1 MSRIG
6 TIARR
11 TFLIGS
17 AAILGGVAFG
27 TYAYRKP
34 YPNPLI
40 GTAGAHALT
49 PYVLI
54 DATGVTIIA
63 PRAEMGQ
70 GVHTTLAAMV
80 AEEMDLDWT
89 TVRVIHGPASHAYF
103 NAAMLEEAAP
113 FPPTDQSWTA
123 ETVRGF
129 MHVPA
134 KFLGMQMT
142 GGSTSTPDFFDR
154 MRAAGATARAALVAA
169 AARRS
174 GQAADTLKTENGTV
188 ILPDGTAIPYTD
200 LAADAASVDLPDTP
214 PLRDPSQWKLLGKA
228 LPRTDMVAKSTG
240 TAMFTGDLRLPGMVF
255 ATIRT
260 NPHLY
265 APMKSFDAAETLK
278 VPGVTDVLEIEN
290 GVAVVATST
299 WAAFKGAE
307 VLTIDWAPATYPATS
322 AEIEADIAAS
332 FTDDRQ
338 DSRMRNDGDVEA
350 TLAAGVTFEAT
361 YNVPFLAHA
370 TMEPM
375 TAAALLDG
383 GRLQIWAGNQAPTLV
398 VSMAAEVTGLGAEA
412 IEVHTPFMGGGF
424 GRRAELDFVRQAV
437 LLAKALP
444 GKPVMLTWTREEDTT
459 HDVYR
464 PAAAARIRA
473 RLEGDKIT
481 ALDVALA
488 APSAMASQMGR
499 FGYPTP
505 GPDATIVQGAWESP
519 YALTAFRVTGYR
531 APPSVPLGFWRSV
544 GASQNAFFLESAI
557 DEMAHAAGADP
568 LQFRLDHI
576 THEPSRAVLQAV
588 ADASGWATPPATG
601 RARGLAFC
609 LSFGVPVAEVIE
621 VEDTPAG
628 IRMTGAWAACD
639 VGVALDPGV
648 IEAQVQGAMVYG
660 LSAAMTGRITFDG
673 GRVVETSFPDFD
685 PLRLS
690 QCPPIGVT
698 ILSMGGPIRGIGE
711 PGTPPAAPALANAIF
726 ALTGVRHRRLPL
738 VDAVRFA

>member
-11 TFLIGS
+11 TFLIGV
-17 AAILGGVAFG
+17 AAIAGGAAFG
-27 TYAYRKP
+27 TWAYKRP
-34 YPNPLI
+34 YPNPLKPEQ
-40 GTAGAHALT
+40 GAQALT

-54 DATGVTIIA
+54 DATGVTVIA

-70 GVHTTLAAMV
+70 GVHTTLAALV
-80 AEEMDLDWT
+80 AEEMDLDWST
-89 TVRVIHGPASHAYF
+89 IRVIHGPASAAYF
-103 NAAMLEEAAP
+103 NGVMLEEGAGFA
-113 FPPTDQSWTA
+113 PTDQSWTA

-142 GGSTSTPDFFDR
+142 GGSTSTPDAFDK
-154 MRAAGATARAALVAA
+154 MRAAGAMARAALVTA

-174 GQAADTLKTENGTV
+174 GQAAETLKTQNGAV
-188 ILPDGTAIPYTD
+188 ILADGTEIPYAE
-200 LAADAASVDLPDTP
+200 LAADAALVDLPDAP
-214 PLRDPSQWKLLGKA
+214 PLRDPSQWKLLGRA
-228 LPRTDMVAKSTG
+228 LPRTDVVAKSTG

-265 APMKSFDAAETLK
+265 APMKSFDATEARK
-278 VPGVTDVLEIEN
+278 VPGVTDVLEISN
-290 GVAVVATST
+290 GVAVIATST

-307 VLTIDWAPATYPATS
+307 ALTIDWDSATYPASS

-332 FTDDRQ
+332 FTEDRQ
-338 DSRMRNDGDVEA
+338 DSRMRDDGDVDSA
-350 TLAAGVTFEAT
+350 LAAGTTFEGA

-375 TAAALLDG
+375 TAAAHLDG
-383 GRLQIWAGNQAPTLV
+383 DRLQVWAGNQAPT
-398 VSMAAEVTGLGAEA
+398 MALAVATEVTGLPAGNVD
-412 IEVHTPFMGGGF
+412 IHTPFMGGGF
-424 GRRAELDFVRQAV
+424 GRRAEMDFVRQAI
-437 LLAKALP
+437 LLAKAMP
-444 GKPVMLTWTREEDTT
+444 GKPVLLTWTREEDTT

-473 RLEGDKIT
+473 RMEGATII
-481 ALDVALA
+481 ALDVSLA

-505 GPDATIVQGAWESP
+505 GPDPTIVQGAWESP
-519 YALTAFRVTGYR
+519 YAPANFRVTGYR

-544 GASQNAFFLESAI
+544 GASQNAFFVESAM
-557 DEMAHAAGADP
+557 DEMAHAAKADP
-568 LQFRLDHI
+568 LQFRLAHI
-576 THEPSRAVLQAV
+576 THDPSRAVLRAV
-588 ADASGWATPPATG
+588 AEASGWGKPAAPG
-601 RARGLAFC
+601 RARGVAFC

-621 VEDTPAG
+621 IEDTPTG
-628 IRMTGAWAACD
+628 IRLTGAWAACD
-639 VGVALDPGV
+639 VGIALDPRV
-648 IEAQVQGAMVYG
+648 IEAQVSGAMVYG
-660 LSAAMTGRITFDG
+660 LSAAMTGRITFAD
-673 GRVVETSFPDFD
+673 GRVEQSSFPDFD

-690 QCPPIGVT
+690 QCPPMNVT
-698 ILSMGGPIRGIGE
+698 VLASGGPIRGIGE

-726 ALTGVRHRRLPL
+726 ALTGVRHRSLPL
-738 VDAVRFA
+738 ADVVTFA

>member
-1 MSRIG
+1 MSRLG

-27 TYAYRKP
+27 TYAYQRP
-34 YPNPLI
+34 YPNPLKP
-40 GTAGAHALT
+40 GVGATALT

-54 DATGVTIIA
+54 DAAGVTIIA

-80 AEEMDLDWT
+80 AEEMDLDWEQ
-89 TVRVIHGPASHAYF
+89 VRVIHGPASHAYF
-103 NAAMLEEAAP
+103 NAAMLQEAAP

-129 MHVPA
+129 MQIPA
-134 KFLGMQMT
+134 KFLGIQLT
-142 GGSTSTPDFFDR
+142 GGSTSTPDAFDK
-154 MRAAGATARAALVAA
+154 MRAAGAVARAALLAA

-174 GQAADTLKTENGTV
+174 GLAEAALKTEGGAV
-188 ILPDGTAIPYTD
+188 ILPDGTAIPYAD
-200 LAADAASVDLPDTP
+200 LAAEAASVDLPGTP
-214 PLRDPSQWKLLGKA
+214 PLRDPALWKLLGKS

-265 APMKSFDAAETLK
+265 APMKSFDATEARK
-278 VPGVTDVLEIEN
+278 IAGVTDVLQIDN
-290 GVAVVATST
+290 GVAVVATNT
-299 WAAFKGAE
+299 WAAFQGAQA
-307 VLTIDWAPATYPATS
+307 LTIDWSPATYAATS
-322 AEIEADIAAS
+322 VEIEADIAAS
-332 FTDDRQ
+332 FTADRQ
-338 DSRMRNDGDVEA
+338 DSRMRDDGDVDA

-375 TAAALLDG
+375 TAAAHLDG
-383 GRLQIWAGNQAPTLV
+383 DRLQIWAGNQAPTLV
-398 VSMAAEVTGLGAEA
+398 LKVAAEVTGLPVEQ
-412 IEVHTPFMGGGF
+412 IEVHTPMMGGGF

-437 LLAKALP
+437 LLAGALP
-444 GKPVMLTWTREEDTT
+444 GKPVLLTWTREEDTT

-473 RLEGDKIT
+473 RMQGATIT

-499 FGYPTP
+499 YGYPTP
-505 GPDATIVQGAWESP
+505 GPDPTIVQGAWESP
-519 YALTAFRVTGYR
+519 YAPAAFRVTGYR

-557 DEMAHAAGADP
+557 DEMAHTAGADP
-568 LQFRLDHI
+568 LAFRLAHI
-576 THEPSRAVLQAV
+576 RHEPSRAVLQAV
-588 ADASGWATPPATG
+588 ADASGWSIPPAPG
-601 RARGLAFC
+601 HARGVAFC
-609 LSFGVPVAEVIE
+609 LSFGVPVAEV
-621 VEDTPAG
+621 VEIADTPAG
-628 IRMTGAWAACD
+628 IRMTGAWAAVD
-639 VGVALDPGV
+639 VGLALDPGV
-648 IEAQVQGAMVYG
+648 IESQVQGAMVYG
-660 LSAAMTGRITFDG
+660 LSAAMTGRITFNDG
-673 GRVVETSFPDFD
+673 KVVETSFPDFD

-698 ILSMGGPIRGIGE
+698 ILSLGGPIRGIGE

-726 ALTGVRHRRLPL
+726 ALTGQRHRTLPL
-738 VDAVRFA
+738 ADAVTFA

>member
-1 MSRIG
+1 MSRLG

-27 TYAYRKP
+27 TWAYQRP
-34 YPNPLI
+34 YPNPLKP
-40 GTAGAHALT
+40 GDGAQALT

-54 DATGVTIIA
+54 DAAGVTIIA

-70 GVHTTLAAMV
+70 GVHTTLAALV

-89 TVRVIHGPASHAYF
+89 TIRVIHGPASNAYF
-103 NAAMLEEAAP
+103 NAEMLADAAP

-123 ETVRGF
+123 QKVRGL

-134 KFLGMQMT
+134 KFLGLQMT
-142 GGSTSTPDFFDR
+142 GGSTATADGFDK
-154 MRAAGATARAALVAA
+154 MRAAGAVARAALVAA

-174 GQAADTLKTENGTV
+174 GLAEDTLKTENGAV
-188 ILPDGTAIPYTD
+188 ILPDGTTLRYTD
-200 LAADAASVDLPDTP
+200 LAADAALSDLPETP
-214 PLRDPSQWKLLGKA
+214 PLRDPSQWKLLGKS

-240 TAMFTGDLRLPGMVF
+240 TAMYAGDLRLPGMVF

-265 APMKSFDAAETLK
+265 APMTSFDATGAK
-278 VPGVTDVLEIEN
+278 AVPGVTDVVEIDN

-299 WAAFKGAE
+299 WAAFRGAE
-307 VLTIDWAPATYPATS
+307 ALTIDWAAATYPATS
-322 AEIEADIAAS
+322 AVIEADIAAS

-338 DSRMRNDGDVEA
+338 DSRMRDDGDVETA
-350 TLAAGVTFEAT
+350 LAAGTTFEAS
-361 YNVPFLAHA
+361 YSVPFLAHA

-383 GRLQIWAGNQAPTLV
+383 DRLQIWAGNQAPTLV
-398 VSMAAEVTGLGAEA
+398 LAIAAAVTGLPVGS

-424 GRRAELDFVRQAV
+424 GRRAELDFVRQAIR
-437 LLAKALP
+437 LAKALP
-444 GKPVMLTWTREEDTT
+444 GKPVLLTWTREEDTT

-473 RLEGDKIT
+473 RMERARIT

-505 GPDATIVQGAWESP
+505 GPDPTIVQGAWESP
-519 YALTAFRVTGYR
+519 YAPASFRVTGYR

-557 DEMAHAAGADP
+557 DEMAHAAGVDP

-576 THEPSRAVLQAV
+576 THAPSRAVLQAV
-588 ADASGWATPPATG
+588 ADASGWTTPPAPG
-601 RARGLAFC
+601 RARGVAFC

-621 VEDTPAG
+621 IMDTPAG
-628 IRMTGAWAACD
+628 LRMTGAWAAVD
-639 VGVALDPGV
+639 VGLALDPGV
-648 IEAQVQGAMVYG
+648 IEAQVQGAMVFG
-660 LSAAMTGRITFDG
+660 LSAAMTGRITFDA

-685 PLRLS
+685 PLRMS

-698 ILSMGGPIRGIGE
+698 VLSSGGPIRGIGE

-726 ALTGVRHRRLPL
+726 ALTGQRHRRLPL
-738 VDAVRFA
+738 ADGVSFA

>member
-1 MSRIG
+1 MSRLG

-11 TFLIGS
+11 TFLIGV
-17 AAILGGVAFG
+17 AAIAGGAAFG
-27 TYAYRKP
+27 TYAYHRP
-34 YPNPLI
+34 YPNPLKP
-40 GTAGAHALT
+40 GTGAAALT

-54 DATGVTIIA
+54 DASGVTVIA

-70 GVHTTLAAMV
+70 GVHTTLAALV
-80 AEEMDLDWT
+80 AEEMDLDWST
-89 TVRVIHGPASHAYF
+89 IRVIHGPASHAYF
-103 NAAMLEEAAP
+103 NGAMLEEAAG
-113 FPPTDQSWTA
+113 FAPTDQSWTA
-123 ETVRGF
+123 ETMRGF
-129 MHVPA
+129 MQVPA

-142 GGSTSTPDFFDR
+142 GGSTSTPDAFDK

-174 GQAADTLKTENGTV
+174 GLSADTLKTGNGNV
-188 ILPDGTAIPYTD
+188 ILPDGTTIPYTD
-200 LAADAASVDLPDTP
+200 LAAEAASVDLPDAP
-214 PLRDPSQWKLLGKA
+214 PLRDPSEWKLLGKP

-255 ATIRT
+255 ATIRS

-265 APMKSFDAAETLK
+265 APMKSFDATEAKK
-278 VPGVTDVLEIEN
+278 VTGVTDVLEIGN
-290 GVAVVATST
+290 GVAVVATNT

-307 VLTIDWAPATYPATS
+307 ALAIEWGPASYPATS

-338 DSRMRNDGDVEA
+338 DSRLRDDGDVEA
-350 TLAAGVTFEAT
+350 ALAAGPTFEGQ
-361 YNVPFLAHA
+361 YSVPFLAHA

-383 GRLQIWAGNQAPTLV
+383 DRLTVWAGNQAPTLV
-398 VSMAAEVTGLGAEA
+398 LKVANEVTGLPVDSV
-412 IEVHTPFMGGGF
+412 EVHTPYMGGGF
-424 GRRAELDFVRQAV
+424 GRRAELDFVRQAI

-473 RLEGDKIT
+473 VMDGARIA

-505 GPDATIVQGAWESP
+505 GPDPTIVQGAWESP
-519 YALTAFRVTGYR
+519 YAPAAFRVTGYR

-576 THEPSRAVLQAV
+576 AHEPSRAVLQAV
-588 ADASGWATPPATG
+588 ADASGWATPAAAG
-601 RARGLAFC
+601 RARGVAFC

-621 VEDTPAG
+621 IEDTDAG
-628 IRMTGAWAACD
+628 IRLVGAWAACD

-660 LSAAMTGRITFDG
+660 LSAAMTGRITFEEG
-673 GRVVETSFPDFD
+673 QVVETSFPDFD
-685 PLRLS
+685 PLRLA

-698 ILSMGGPIRGIGE
+698 VLSMGGPIRGIGE

-726 ALTGVRHRRLPL
+726 ALTGQRHRTLPL
-738 VDAVRFA
+738 ADVVRFA